1 MRTYGKWILAVLLA
15 LLMTGCGERQ
25 ELPQQ
30 ETTTPIETMP
40 DSSAASAEI
49 RQALGLL
56 LERNY
61 IAEDLLG
68 GGRIPAAS
76 LVPTGILDGDG
87 TWFARNAG
95 GNESW
100 PGYFNTDKMGF
111 EENYAQAYATLSRY
125 FQRDAAGNF
134 LEVPTLTCLCREEEQ
149 QTALGEY
156 LCSALGTVGISVEL
170 EILDET
176 AYQETLTA
184 GDYSFVIET
193 KTAACNSP
201 LAFLEDW
208 ITENWQGWD
217 RNGTYDLDLT
227 QWGLPVSVTAGTWAE
242 TYDVLI
248 KEIRTCAD
256 SENRSAMMHLAEDF
270 LLSAGVVTPLYF
282 GTEVSLQHP
291 DVTGVSWNPAGGWDF
306 SRTSVG
312 GGGRLLTV
320 CLSAPVDSLD
330 PAACSDVDGNTLIS
344 HLFSGLARWETDD
357 QGKTALVPDCAQTLP
372 AGAVQPDGTVVYTY
386 RLKEG
391 LIWSD
396 GQALTAGDF
405 AYAWNRAAAMAGETG
420 QAEIWSRV
428 QTVKAL
434 DDRTLRV
441 TLTEPVSFWNEL
453 LAEPAFFPVR
463 EDVVSVP
470 GWSANPAGWV
480 SNGAYTLNQWDHN
493 NLVVLRRNE
502 NSHHAQETTMEEIR
516 FYLSDTPASMLS
528 NFENGFFQVITD
540 FPREQTGAIGEAN
553 SQCLQVEGAMESG
566 FLRWNAG
573 QSLLPGA
580 S

>member
-1 MRTYGKWILAVLLA
+1 MRTYRYWILALLLA
-15 LLMTGCGERQ
+15 LLMTGCTEKQ

-30 ETTTPIETMP
+30 ETTTPIQTEP
-40 DSSAASAEI
+40 DTPDASAEI

-87 TWFARNAG
+87 TWFAGNAG
-95 GNESW
+95 TDETR
-100 PGYFNTDKMGF
+100 PGYFDTGKTDF
-111 EENYAQAYATLSRY
+111 ETNYAQAHAILSRY
-125 FQRDAAGNF
+125 FQRDAAGNV
-134 LEVPTLTCLCREEEQ
+134 LDAPTLTCLCREEEEQ
-149 QTALGEY
+149 IALGEY
-156 LCSALGTVGISVEL
+156 LRSALGAVGISVEL

-176 AYQETLTA
+176 TYQEALA
-184 GDYSFVIET
+184 EGSYSFTIET

-201 LAFLEDW
+201 LVFLEDW
-208 ITENWQGWD
+208 TTENWQGWD

-227 QWGLPVSVTAGTWAE
+227 QWALPVSVTDGTWAE

-256 SENRSAMMHLAEDF
+256 PENRSAMMHLAEDF

-282 GTEVSLQHP
+282 GTEVSLRKGE
-291 DVTGVSWNPAGGWDF
+291 VEGVRWNPAGSWDF
-306 SRTSVG
+306 SRTGVG
-312 GGGRLLTV
+312 GSESLLTA

-330 PAACSDVDGNTLIS
+330 PATCSDVDENTLIS
-344 HLFSGLARWETDD
+344 HLFSGLARWEPDD
-357 QGKTALVPDCAQTLP
+357 QGKPTLVSDCAQTLP

-391 LIWSD
+391 LTWSD

-420 QAEIWSRV
+420 QEEIWSRV
-428 QTVKAL
+428 QTVEAM

-540 FPREQTGAIGEAN
+540 FPREHTGAIGEAN
-553 SQCLQVEGAMESG
+553 PQCLQVEGAMESG
-566 FLRWNAG
+566 YLRWNAN